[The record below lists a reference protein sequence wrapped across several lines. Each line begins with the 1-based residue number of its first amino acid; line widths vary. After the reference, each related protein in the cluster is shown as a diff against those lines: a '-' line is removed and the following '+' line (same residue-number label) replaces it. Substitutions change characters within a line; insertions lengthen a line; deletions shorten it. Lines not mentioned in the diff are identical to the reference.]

1 MMTMLYLDIILS
13 LMIQYSKP
21 HFVSSPDGSRLLR
34 RDSLTFVEKRMAKN
48 KDHL

>member
-1 MMTMLYLDIILS
+1 MMQ
-13 LMIQYSKP
+13 MI
-21 HFVSSPDGSRLLR
+21 FSPQLPSFESGRLLR